1 MKSEVQRGLD
11 EGRIEKRECWM
22 KVRNEGEKG
31 QRELN
36 AVTNKRR
43 ES

>member
-11 EGRIEKRECWM
+11 EIEIRECWM
-22 KVRNEGEKG
+22 KVRNEGERG
-31 QRELN
+31 QREVN
-36 AVTNKRR
+36 AVMNKMR